1 MIRAK
6 MYVSDVE
13 LQTNSEVVRLWA
25 VTSGSEENKSFALA
39 TPCGSCSLS
48 IDNPAAHGFF
58 KKGQE
63 YYVDFTPVKSA

>member
-6 MYVSDVE
+6 MYVESVE
-13 LQTNSEVVRLWA
+13 LQTTTENVRLWA

-39 TPCGSCSLS
+39 TPCGSVSLS
-48 IDNPAAHGFF
+48 IDNPKAQGFF

-63 YYVDFTPVKSA
+63 YYVDFSPAKTE